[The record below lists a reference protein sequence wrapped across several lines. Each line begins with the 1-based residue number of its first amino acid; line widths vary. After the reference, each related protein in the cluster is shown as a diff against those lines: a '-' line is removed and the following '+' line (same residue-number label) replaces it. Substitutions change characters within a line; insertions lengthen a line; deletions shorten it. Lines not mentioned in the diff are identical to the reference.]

1 MGYEVFVPCIMVIRD
16 CFALANDVSPQTPI
30 SFLSW
35 TILQPHRVRR
45 STIDPSIEKYV
56 RGDETIEGHGI
67 NRGVGIRHEHI
78 FVECWIHTDDVLDL
92 VINFELQWVHRRGEV
107 DLETAISHEMGEFNQ
122 WYH

>member
-1 MGYEVFVPCIMVIRD
+1 MRRLRDMGSTV
-16 CFALANDVSPQTPI
+16 VSA
-30 SFLSW
+30 
-35 TILQPHRVRR
+35 
-45 STIDPSIEKYV
+45 STMN
-56 RGDETIEGHGI
+56 T
-67 NRGVGIRHEHI
+67 